1 MASLGGSSNPNPT
14 KMFTFKTSDGELFE
28 LPEEIVRMFPVV
40 RMFCDGAIDD
50 PAVAEKN
57 SSFPLPNVRSSDLS
71 VIVNAC
77 KVYLAVSSKYEAVE
91 KERQEFEADFF
102 GQQSDETIVELVKA
116 ADYLYIQELLDFV
129 MPIFRKR
136 FGLGD
141 DKGADFVY
149 SDEFDTILLRRAASA
164 RTR

>member
-14 KMFTFKTSDGELFE
+14 KMFTFETSDGEQVA
-28 LPEEIVRMFPVV
+28 LPVEIVKMFNVV
-40 RMFCDGAIDD
+40 KNFYDVDLDD
-50 PAVAEKN
+50 PAVPEN
-57 SSFPLPNVRSSDLS
+57 SSFPLPIVHSTDLC

-77 KVYLAVSSKYEAVE
+77 KLYLSVSSKYEAVE

-102 GQQSDETIVELVKA
+102 GQQSDETIVKLLKA

-129 MPIFRKR
+129 MPIFRKW

-141 DKGADFVY
+141 DKDAHFVY